1 MAAGEHTFG
10 QAYPAGTWPDEGAGE
25 KEAADKGEWELRDG
39 NWVNTVTGEVYEMGD
54 KDKDPSLSKEGD
66 WGNKEDWADW
76 DKKDDDSA
84 KTLAASIMAVVAAS
98 MNIF

>member
-1 MAAGEHTFG
+1 
-10 QAYPAGTWPDEGAGE
+10 
-25 KEAADKGEWELRDG
+25 
-39 NWVNTVTGEVYEMGD
+39 MGD